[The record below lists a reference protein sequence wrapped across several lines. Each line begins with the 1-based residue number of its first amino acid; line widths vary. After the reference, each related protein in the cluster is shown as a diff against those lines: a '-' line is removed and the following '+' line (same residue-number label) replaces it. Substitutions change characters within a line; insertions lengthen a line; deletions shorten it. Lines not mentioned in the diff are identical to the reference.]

1 MWVFLWH
8 IFPGRILEWLA
19 ISFSKE
25 SSWPRDWT
33 HVFCISRQI
42 LCHGATREAQ
52 TLLLW
57 GMGWGGRLEGASEWR
72 THVHPW
78 LIHVNVWQKPLQYC
92 KVISLQFKKILKIL
106 PKYLF
111 VANVMSF
118 WFISFV
124 CALAFF
130 CFRKFSVP
138 FVFLLYSH
146 NKLLGGYLRIKQ
158 SLIPSWVSYSLTQ
171 FWRCYLEI
179 VSDPTG

>member
-92 KVISLQFKKILKIL
+92 KVISLQLKKNIENTTQRSFCSQCNVILIHFLCMCSGIFLFQKIQC
-106 PKYLF
+106 
-111 VANVMSF
+111 SF
-118 WFISFV
+118 CVS
-124 CALAFF
+124 
-130 CFRKFSVP
+130 P
-138 FVFLLYSH
+138 LLS
-146 NKLLGGYLRIKQ
+146 Q
-158 SLIPSWVSYSLTQ
+158 
-171 FWRCYLEI
+171 
-179 VSDPTG
+179 